1 MSEPSTQA
9 SMPPR
14 QAVVA
19 QAMQWLGTRYHH
31 QARMLGHGVDC
42 AQLLCAVYE
51 AAGVVDPIDPGN
63 YPRDWHM
70 HKSEERYLLWL
81 AKVGAVFEPNPKAGD
96 VAMFRWGKTWA
107 HGGIFVSPTEVVHA
121 YIKSGVILTKLTE
134 EPLASR
140 PQCFFTLPGL
150 D

>member
-1 MSEPSTQA
+1 VST
-9 SMPPR
+9 R
-14 QAVVA
+14 LAVVD
-19 QAMQWLGTRYHH
+19 QTMPWMGTAYHH
-31 QARMLGHGVDC
+31 QGRQLGAGVDC

-51 AAGVVDPIDPGN
+51 AAGVVGPVDPGN

-70 HKSEERYLLWL
+70 CRNEERYLWWL
-81 AKVGAVFEPNPKAGD
+81 TQVGATLVDKPQAGD
-96 VAMFRWGKTWA
+96 VAMFRFGRTWS

-121 YIKSGVILTKLTE
+121 YVKSGVILTRLTE

-150 D
+150 N